1 MNGRT
6 DDKRLKQSMKII
18 LQPMLAEEETYIR
31 TMRTVPSPVPASL
44 GERLQSLLDSH
55 TQKPHPKPYR
65 RVWKRAA
72 IIAAVLLMLALA
84 ACMAI
89 EPLREKVFGFFVTW
103 YDAYF
108 ELRVDSPDTEA
119 VPTAQPLGTFHY
131 IPEGYEIV
139 EDRQA
144 GDIRQVVFQNADGN
158 IICFNVDL
166 LTTSTSYDIKYEIEN
181 EYINGWS
188 VAVLPGDVSSGR
200 HTFAVWSD
208 ENYKYELS
216 GVIQAEELMKM
227 VAHLG

>member
-72 IIAAVLLMLALA
+72 IIAAALLMLALA

-139 EDRQA
+139 EDRQIA
-144 GDIRQVVFQNADGN
+144 HKRRVIFRNQAENEIQFDVDSKEIHVNYDVGYTMREDTIHN
-158 IICFNVDL
+158 IPVLI
-166 LTTSTSYDIKYEIEN
+166 LTGEDDVYTCIIWFDESFRYELVGSIPLNELKMIIEN
-181 EYINGWS
+181 
-188 VAVLPGDVSSGR
+188 L
-200 HTFAVWSD
+200 T
-208 ENYKYELS
+208 
-216 GVIQAEELMKM
+216 
-227 VAHLG
+227 

>member
-6 DDKRLKQSMKII
+6 DDTRLKQSMKII
-18 LQPMLAEEETYIR
+18 LQPVLAEEEAYIR
-31 TMRTVPSPVPASL
+31 TMRAVSLTMPASL

-65 RVWKRAA
+65 MVWKRAA
-72 IIAAVLLMLALA
+72 IIAAALLMLALA

-119 VPTAQPLGTFHY
+119 APITQPLGTFHY

-139 EDRQA
+139 EDRQIA
-144 GDIRQVVFQNADGN
+144 HKRRVIFRNQAENEIQFDVDSKEIHVNYDVGYTMREDTIHN
-158 IICFNVDL
+158 IPVLI
-166 LTTSTSYDIKYEIEN
+166 LTGEDDVYTCIIWFDESFRYELVGSIPLNELKMIIEN
-181 EYINGWS
+181 
-188 VAVLPGDVSSGR
+188 L
-200 HTFAVWSD
+200 T
-208 ENYKYELS
+208 
-216 GVIQAEELMKM
+216 
-227 VAHLG
+227 

>member
-18 LQPMLAEEETYIR
+18 LQPVLAEEATYIR
-31 TMRTVPSPVPASL
+31 AMRTVPSPVPASL

-139 EDRQA
+139 EDRRFGMKRRLIFCNEA
-144 GDIRQVVFQNADGN
+144 GD
-158 IICFNVDL
+158 
-166 LTTSTSYDIKYEIEN
+166 EIQFDVNKKDFYANFDDDYRIE
-181 EYINGWS
+181 EETINGTS
-188 VAVLPGDVSSGR
+188 VLFLIGPDGHICVI
-200 HTFAVWSD
+200 WYD
-208 ENYKYELS
+208 ENFRYDMMGILPL
-216 GVIQAEELMKM
+216 EEFREMIKGLT
-227 VAHLG
+227 